1 MLFFTATCESNHQ
14 RQAGGGGAGGGEREE
29 KQEMIL
35 VITLG
40 VSLQDAD
47 GGLMMSAVY

>member
-1 MLFFTATCESNHQ
+1 MLFLTATCESNHKQ
-14 RQAGGGGAGGGEREE
+14 KADGRGVEEGKCEE

-40 VSLQDAD
+40 GSLQNAD
-47 GGLMMSAVY
+47 GRLMSAVY